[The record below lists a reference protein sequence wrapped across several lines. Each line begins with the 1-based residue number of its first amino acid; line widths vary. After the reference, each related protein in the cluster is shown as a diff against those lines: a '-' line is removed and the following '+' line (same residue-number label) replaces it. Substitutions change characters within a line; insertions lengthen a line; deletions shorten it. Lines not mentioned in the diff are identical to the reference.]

1 MKWESQKD
9 AFNISMLMHVE
20 VLSLLRNNNT
30 LPKNIPV
37 SRKQDI
43 STYFTANVAFGLFLS
58 NLPYII
64 LLIKFAS
71 IHIPLISLFKH

>member
-20 VLSLLRNNNT
+20 VLSLLRNNT

-58 NLPYII
+58 NFPCII
-64 LLIKFAS
+64 LLITFVS
-71 IHIPLISLFKH
+71 IQIPLVSLFKH

>member
-20 VLSLLRNNNT
+20 VLSLLRNNT

-43 STYFTANVAFGLFLS
+43 STYFTANVAFGLFLKLSLYHFTDYICLHS
-58 NLPYII
+58 NSPR
-64 LLIKFAS
+64 
-71 IHIPLISLFKH
+71 